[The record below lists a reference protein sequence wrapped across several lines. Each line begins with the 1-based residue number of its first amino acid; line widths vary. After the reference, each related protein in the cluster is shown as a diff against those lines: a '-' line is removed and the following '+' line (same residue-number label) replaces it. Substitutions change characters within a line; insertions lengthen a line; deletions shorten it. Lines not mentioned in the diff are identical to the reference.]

1 VGECRPE
8 GERWNGEVSWQ
19 VWGLFALTE
28 LVLCVTPGP
37 AVLLV
42 LSQALGRGAARSV
55 WSSLGIL
62 AANATYFIVSAT
74 SLGAL
79 LVASYRVFSAVRW
92 LGAAYLVWLGLRT
105 FFGRTSIVVDGAAC
119 PQPVRSARLFL
130 NGFVLQ
136 ASNPK
141 SLVFFSAILP
151 QFVDPRG
158 GLVFQMTV
166 LGLTSIVV
174 EFVVL
179 LGYGLLAERA
189 SAFARQP
196 RYARLVDRL
205 AGTLLITA
213 GVGLA
218 FLRR

>member
-1 VGECRPE
+1 MHA
-8 GERWNGEVSWQ
+8 ERWNAEVSWQ

-62 AANATYFIVSAT
+62 TANAGYFVLSAT

-79 LVASYRVFSAVRW
+79 LVASYGAFSAVRW

-105 FFGRTSIVVDGAAC
+105 FFGRAPIVGDGAPSREAA
-119 PQPVRSARLFL
+119 PSARLFL

-158 GLVFQMTV
+158 GLVLQMTV
-166 LGLTSIVV
+166 LGLTSMVV
-174 EFVVL
+174 EFAVL

-205 AGTLLITA
+205 AGTLLVAA
-213 GVGLA
+213 GAGLA
-218 FLRR
+218 LLRR